1 MLDALEIRRR
11 ETPWRRTSQAV
22 TKQDLVEMREA
33 TKLDLA
39 NMREATKLDLAD
51 MREATKKDLANMR
64 EATKLDLADMREAT
78 KKDLAAVREATK
90 KDLANMREDLATKK
104 DLADVR
110 QDLATKKD
118 LADVRQDL
126 TAAREATKQEFVD
139 MREATRQ
146 EFVAVRSDM
155 AQMGADVRHTQQ
167 AVAELDTRLTGE
179 VRSVKA
185 AVENVAVHLE
195 QDQHA
200 PRHHRC
206 RRSTRSA
213 SSMSSSIRWS
223 APGSTAG
230 RRGSK
235 AFDVTCPRW
244 TSGSGTAFSR
254 SRTPFA
260 GTRVTCNRWWAP
272 WPTCACGLIDA
283 ILIRWSAVSLSWRRS
298 CPGDAVSETSHSEA
312 RRRRQALPQ
321 RFQAGDRSHRT
332 APRAQSRRR
341 ARS

>member
-1 MLDALEIRRR
+1 MA
-11 ETPWRRTSQAV
+11 RRTSQAV

-51 MREATKKDLANMR
+51 MRE
-64 EATKLDLADMREAT
+64 
-78 KKDLAAVREATK
+78 
-90 KDLANMREDLATKK
+90 ATKK

-185 AVENVAVHLE
+185 AVENVAVHLNKTN
-195 QDQHA
+195 
-200 PRHHRC
+200 
-206 RRSTRSA
+206 TRLDTIA
-213 SSMSSSIRWS
+213 ADVHEIGVKHELLDSMVR
-223 APGSTAG
+223 AG
-230 RRGSK
+230 VDG
-235 AFDVTCPRW
+235 W
-244 TSGSGTAFSR
+244 TSRIEGVRRDMSEMDERLGHR
-254 SRTPFA
+254 
-260 GTRVTCNRWWAP
+260 
-272 WPTCACGLIDA
+272 
-283 ILIRWSAVSLSWRRS
+283 ILALE
-298 CPGDAVSETSHSEA
+298 DAVRGHSGH
-312 RRRRQALPQ
+312 L
-321 RFQAGDRSHRT
+321 
-332 APRAQSRRR
+332 QSLVGAVADLR
-341 ARS
+341 ARFDRRDFDSLERRVAVVEKKLSG